1 VCRESPL
8 LLAGDLQY
16 IYNTAMPAPSVPKS
30 KLRKTA
36 AMTFRFTPEFRAQ
49 LIAAAAHEKRSQ
61 ANLLEWLVGQ
71 YCEREGIV
79 AKKRR
84 G

>member
-1 VCRESPL
+1 VSPL
-8 LLAGDLQY
+8 LLAVDMQY
-16 IYNTAMPAPSVPKS
+16 IYNTAMTPPTTGKS

-36 AMTFRFTPEFRAQ
+36 AMTFRFTPEFREQ

-61 ANLLEWLVGQ
+61 ANLLEWLVGE
-71 YCEREGIV
+71 YCERQGIV

>member
-1 VCRESPL
+1 MVRTVIS
-8 LLAGDLQY
+8 
-16 IYNTAMPAPSVPKS
+16 KS
-30 KLRKTA
+30 KARKTA

-61 ANLLEWLVGQ
+61 ANLLEWLLGE
-71 YCEREGIV
+71 YCEREGITT
-79 AKKRR
+79 KKRR